1 MANSENMTTNITLG
15 KVKSLYDTIDPS
27 TKLEHAAEGKTVLIT
42 GAGRGKSARNH
53 LENSDD

>member
-1 MANSENMTTNITLG
+1 MTTNITLG

-53 LENSDD
+53 LENSND

>member
-1 MANSENMTTNITLG
+1 MTTDITLG

-42 GAGRGKSARNH
+42 RAGRGKSPPIH
-53 LENSDD
+53 LGTPTIK